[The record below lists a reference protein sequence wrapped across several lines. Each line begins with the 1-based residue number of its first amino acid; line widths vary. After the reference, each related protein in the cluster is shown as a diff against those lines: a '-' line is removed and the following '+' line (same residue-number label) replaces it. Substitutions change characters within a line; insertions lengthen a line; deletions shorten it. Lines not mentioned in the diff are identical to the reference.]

1 MEKTEGSY
9 TVSMSA
15 GVSWSKPTPEV
26 PYSAGG
32 AGMSLRCKPRFA
44 ALDPEV
50 DCLVGVVGEDGL
62 LALGGGLSDGV

>member
-1 MEKTEGSY
+1 VNLDGSS
-9 TVSMSA
+9 VAIAA
-15 GVSWSKPTPEV
+15 GSRSERSTRPMPARRTGI
-26 PYSAGG
+26 S
-32 AGMSLRCKPRFA
+32 SRCKPLLA